1 VTPDGYLRGVL
12 ADGARPFRHRAGVCA
27 LLGLPENTGV
37 RVSFGRTVVGAGFTY
52 LRHPR
57 GASEAYLPGEA
68 LSAAPR
74 SWDRATEV
82 LFEQPLSVTTLDEPP
97 LAGMRDQVSTSD
109 SAVVIPGTTPR
120 PERKRPDPRSDREH
134 AASTLPSG
142 GQRDAGAVS
151 PGGQEPP
158 DGPDQPWPGAPDAAV
173 AGPPFDPEPTAGT
186 DGVTAGPTGR
196 GGTIHS
202 GRPRLVPLRHT
213 GPAGTAYPDGMSGEA
228 GADTAR
234 PEQSDPMRSGPPSG
248 PVTGRPA
255 AGWRPS
261 RSPARTADPVQMAN
275 LVQIADPA
283 RVATPVRLPVSGSRP
298 AGVDRPAGDADA
310 SSGVPASNGA
320 VRRSL
325 PALRR
330 VAAGPIADGAP
341 GTVESPPE
349 WATAGHPAG
358 PPAQPAE
365 APPVAQ
371 VVVVRQPARTV
382 STPAF
387 WERRH
392 LGRLGLRARIL
403 R

>member
-1 VTPDGYLRGVL
+1 MTPDGYLRGVL

-68 LSAAPR
+68 LTAAPR
-74 SWDRATEV
+74 RWDRVTEV
-82 LFEQPLSVTTLDEPP
+82 LFEQPSSVTTLDEPP
-97 LAGMRDQVSTSD
+97 PVGVRDQVSTSD

-134 AASTLPSG
+134 AASPLPSG
-142 GQRDAGAVS
+142 GRRDAGAVS
-151 PGGQEPP
+151 PGGQAPP
-158 DGPDQPWPGAPDAAV
+158 DGPDQLSPGVPDAAV
-173 AGPPFDPEPTAGT
+173 AGSPFGPEPTAET
-186 DGVTAGPTGR
+186 DGATAGPSDR
-196 GGTIHS
+196 GGAVLS
-202 GRPRLVPLRHT
+202 GRPRLVPWRRT
-213 GPAGTAYPDGMSGEA
+213 GPAGTAYRDGMSGGA
-228 GADTAR
+228 GADAAR
-234 PEQSDPMRSGPPSG
+234 PEQSGPVRSGLPSG

-255 AGWRPS
+255 TGWRPS
-261 RSPARTADPVQMAN
+261 TSPARTDPG
-275 LVQIADPA
+275 QIASPAQTADPA
-283 RVATPVRLPVSGSRP
+283 RVATPARLPVSGSRP
-298 AGVDRPAGDADA
+298 AGVDRPAGDAGA
-310 SSGVPASNGA
+310 SPGVPASNGA

-330 VAAGPIADGAP
+330 AAAGPIADGAP

-371 VVVVRQPARTV
+371 VVVIRQPARTV
-382 STPAF
+382 SIPAF